1 MDEIRKIKS
10 ITLWIFIVPFFALNV
25 CLILITQFHDLF
37 PNQQDVILNTI
48 PYIDGGASI
57 SRTARVF
64 PTYLIFK
71 PAMFLT
77 SFLLIKYWIYNN
89 RIISNL
95 DPEKILDSVDDLYRS
110 NASHGIITLSVTTV
124 NWQRTLTLEQWSKG
138 EDKSLIKILKPK
150 KEKGLATLRV
160 DKNVWNYLP
169 KVKRVVKIPSSM
181 MSSSWMGSHFTN
193 DDLVKQSRMTEDYTF
208 SITFEGTRE
217 GKDIIEITCIPN
229 KDAAVVWGK
238 VEVIVFRDD
247 YIPIR
252 MIYYDEDLLL
262 SRTLEFTDIRTMN
275 GKMIPTLM
283 SMIPADE
290 PDESTTVRW
299 EEIQFDV
306 SIDDEFFSLRKLQQ

>member
-1 MDEIRKIKS
+1 MLRIK
-10 ITLWIFIVPFFALNV
+10 LLYLFIVIFFTNFVNA
-25 CLILITQFHDLF
+25 
-37 PNQQDVILNTI
+37 
-48 PYIDGGASI
+48 
-57 SRTARVF
+57 
-64 PTYLIFK
+64 
-71 PAMFLT
+71 
-77 SFLLIKYWIYNN
+77 
-89 RIISNL
+89 SNL

-138 EDKSLIKILKPK
+138 EDKHLIRILKPK
-150 KEKGLATLRV
+150 KEKGLTTLRV
-160 DKNVWNYLP
+160 DKNVWNYMP

-238 VEVIVFRDD
+238 VEVVVYADN
-247 YIPIR
+247 YIPLRI
-252 MIYYDEDLLL
+252 IYYDEDLLL
-262 SRTLEFTDIRTMN
+262 SRTLEFTNIQKMD

-290 PDESTTVRW
+290 PDELTTVKW
-299 EEIQFDV
+299 EEIQFGV
-306 SIDDEFFSLRKLQQ
+306 AIDDDFFSLRKLQQ

>member
-1 MDEIRKIKS
+1 MKKV
-10 ITLWIFIVPFFALNV
+10 F
-25 CLILITQFHDLF
+25 LILGI
-37 PNQQDVILNTI
+37 II
-48 PYIDGGASI
+48 SI
-57 SRTARVF
+57 SNSHADI
-64 PTYLIFK
+64 LS
-71 PAMFLT
+71 A
-77 SFLLIKYWIYNN
+77 
-89 RIISNL
+89 
-95 DPEKILDSVDDLYRS
+95 EKILDNVDDLYRS
-110 NASHGIITLSVTTV
+110 NASHGILTLSVTTV

-138 EDKSLIKILKPK
+138 ENKSLIKILKPK

-160 DKNVWNYLP
+160 DKNVWNYMP

-283 SMIPADE
+283 SISPADE
-290 PDESTTVRW
+290 PNESTIVRW

-306 SIDDEFFSLRKLQQ
+306 SIEDEFFSLRKLQQ

>member
-1 MDEIRKIKS
+1 MLRIK
-10 ITLWIFIVPFFALNV
+10 LPYLFIVIFFTNFVNA
-25 CLILITQFHDLF
+25 
-37 PNQQDVILNTI
+37 
-48 PYIDGGASI
+48 
-57 SRTARVF
+57 
-64 PTYLIFK
+64 
-71 PAMFLT
+71 
-77 SFLLIKYWIYNN
+77 
-89 RIISNL
+89 SNL

-160 DKNVWNYLP
+160 DKDVWNYMP

-238 VEVIVFRDD
+238 VEVIVLRDD

-262 SRTLEFTDIRTMN
+262 SRTFEFTDIRTMN

-283 SMIPADE
+283 SISPADE
-290 PDESTTVRW
+290 PNESTIVRW
-299 EEIQFDV
+299 EEIQFDIT
-306 SIDDEFFSLRKLQQ
+306 IDDEFFSLRTMQQ